1 MIMTSQETQNS
12 ECTSSNDQ
20 PISTFLKFADLGKF
34 ETIFDSFS
42 VHKFEHLSD
51 VQVEDL
57 YKFGKQ
63 YKTN

>member
-1 MIMTSQETQNS
+1 MTSQETQNS
-12 ECTSSNDQ
+12 ECTSSNDR
-20 PISTFLKFADLGKF
+20 PISTFLKFADLGTF
-34 ETIFDSFS
+34 ETLFESFD
-42 VHKFEHLSD
+42 VYKFEHLGD